1 MDAAFVISAFAAI
14 FSVINPITKV
24 IFFPMLTEGFTKQE
38 KRQVA
43 TLAVNFSFGVL
54 LLFGLFGI
62 YLFQALNVELST
74 LRIVGGIVIAKI
86 GFDMLQGQIPRTKQA
101 PGELESLADK
111 KEIGIFPL
119 AIPFIAGP
127 GAIITVLT
135 FTSTAPDVTELILV
149 LVSVLV
155 VCVITLIMMLYSER
169 TFKKLGK
176 VGVFAVMRIM
186 GMILLAIGVQMILDS
201 TKDILIGW
209 GAI

>member
-1 MDAAFVISAFAAI
+1 
-14 FSVINPITKV
+14 
-24 IFFPMLTEGFTKQE
+24 MLTEGFTKQE
-38 KRQVA
+38 KSQVA

-62 YLFQALNVELST
+62 YLFQALNVQLST

-119 AIPFIAGP
+119 AILFIAGP

-135 FTSTAPDVTELILV
+135 FTSTAPDVAELVLV
-149 LVSVLV
+149 LVSVLA
-155 VCVITLIMMLYSER
+155 VCIITLVMMLYSEGV
-169 TFKKLGK
+169 FKKLGK
-176 VGVFAVMRIM
+176 VGIFAVMRLM

-201 TKDILIGW
+201 AENILVGW